1 MQRNPYSPPESTV
14 LATPESPRSPRPIS
28 AWLLLILL
36 ALTELALATGIVR
49 EVFLLAP
56 YFRQIPNQ
64 WSILLGLGFRLAIA
78 GVILVVLVGIFKRKQ
93 WGRWLGLLALALL
106 AATGI
111 FGNDTTVYDN
121 QAQRA
126 GGLLAQFVLTPLLIA
141 WWVYAFGF
149 SAKAKRYFGL
159 PDKVA

>member
-1 MQRNPYSPPESTV
+1 MQKNPYSPPQSNV
-14 LATPESPRSPRPIS
+14 LATPELPRGPRPIS

-36 ALTELALATGIVR
+36 AFTELALAAGLVR
-49 EVFLLAP
+49 EAFLLAP

-64 WSILLGLGFRLAIA
+64 WSILPSVGLRLAIA
-78 GVILVVLVGIFKRKQ
+78 GVILVVLVGIFKRKH

-106 AATGI
+106 AATSI
-111 FGNDTTVYDN
+111 FGTDTTDYEN

-126 GGLLAQFVLTPLLIA
+126 GGMLAQFVLTPLLIA

-159 PDKVA
+159 PDRVA